1 MYSWSE
7 FQQVVPLLQRIEA
20 RFARLRRFEAKYPPN
35 AGHIHGFTEEDI
47 QHAKEALMTSLQ
59 ADAEAVSI
67 KMYYWLYPFYPGD
80 FMCLVAAMGAAGA
93 MEKQQDDPASRK
105 AFYNFFRTVPM
116 EERLQLGARL
126 NNPELSEQAAR
137 IQAKIKAKRSE
148 VKGHM
153 DTFHAN

>member
-20 RFARLRRFEAKYPPN
+20 RFARLRRFEAKYPVN
-35 AGHIHGFTEEDI
+35 ATHIHGFTEADI
-47 QHAKEALMTSLQ
+47 QHAREALLASLK
-59 ADAEAVSI
+59 ADAQAVSI

-80 FMCLVAAMGAAGA
+80 FMCLVAAMGAVGV
-93 MEKQQDDPASRK
+93 MEKQKDDEASRK

-126 NNPELSEQAAR
+126 NNPELTEQAAA
-137 IQAKIKAKRSE
+137 IQAKIKSKRSA
-148 VKGHM
+148 VKNHM
-153 DTFHAN
+153 DSFHAN